1 MIFPSGKGGKGGTFP
16 SLNGDE
22 VLKCAIRSPR
32 KSSSEHGVINKKAE
46 GEGLSVVA
54 IYH

>member
-1 MIFPSGKGGKGGTFP
+1 MIFPQAREAKGTSS

-22 VLKCAIRSPR
+22 ALKCAIGIPR
-32 KSSSEHGVINKKAE
+32 KSSSEHKVLNKKAE
-46 GEGLSVVA
+46 GEGLSVVV